1 MWELKVTITMT
12 SEEEDGVWSE
22 EATIA
27 DLKVRV
33 DYTATDEKGEYLPD
47 DEVTHD
53 KVAEEVQKWQ
63 ERTGLVDNETTMIQR
78 YYDPENAK
86 KVK

>member
-22 EATIA
+22 ETTIA
-27 DLKVRV
+27 GLKVRV
-33 DYTATDEKGEYLPD
+33 DHTATDADGEYLPD

-53 KVAEEVQKWQ
+53 KVAEEVRRWQ